1 MHNQE
6 YQKTC
11 EANRAEV
18 NGCYSDPNLG
28 NTPVSTGY
36 TKDLPKKGSKRMVSI
51 HEIENGFLVGF
62 HHNRSSEPFKNFVA
76 CNLEDAAR
84 ILRENFNL

>member
-6 YQKTC
+6 YQKAC
-11 EANRAEV
+11 EANRAEI
-18 NGCYSDPNLG
+18 NGCYSDQNLG
-28 NTPVSTGY
+28 KVLAPNY
-36 TKDLPKKGSKRMVSI
+36 TQDLPKKGSKRMVSI

-62 HHNRSSEPFKNFVA
+62 HHNRSSDAFKNFVA